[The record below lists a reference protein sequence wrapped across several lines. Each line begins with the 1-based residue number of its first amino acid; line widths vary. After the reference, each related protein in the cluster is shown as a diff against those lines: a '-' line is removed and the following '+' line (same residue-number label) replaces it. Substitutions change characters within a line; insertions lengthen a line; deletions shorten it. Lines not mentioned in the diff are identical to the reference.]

1 MIKDLKDA
9 VVNLLKVKSIVTII
23 LTLVFAYLSIIGT
36 INGEQFQTI
45 FIMVMSFYFGT
56 QYQKGQNNNAN
67 EEVNSDE

>member
-1 MIKDLKDA
+1 MIKTLKEA
-9 VVNLLKVKSIVTII
+9 AVNLLKVKSIVTII

-56 QYQKGQNNNAN
+56 QYQKGQQDKNTN
-67 EEVNSDE
+67 EEVSE